1 MKKYLFL
8 IIILSLF
15 LMQNVNADIL
25 PFGKKY
31 VEACFEISNQNVYLD
46 YVFIAKNE
54 LLDYKII
61 ELGDCFDVYKLAPSK
76 VYVIKKVDFNEE
88 EIGKDYKEKEN
99 YFKNNNKLL
108 QSNLKLFNY
117 PLPNS
122 NDPLDKVV
130 TILNIV
136 ELNENNFII
145 EKSKII
151 FTYKDGTSEEKTFV
165 SQNITPEPSKKAILP
180 GWFAEFWFVILP
192 LLALAIIV
200 LILLVRKFRK

>member
-15 LMQNVNADIL
+15 LIQNVNADIL

-31 VEACFEISNQNVYLD
+31 VEACFEISNQNTYSD

-54 LLDYKII
+54 LLSYKII
-61 ELGDCFDVYKLAPSK
+61 QPGDCFDVYKLAPSK
-76 VYVIKKVDFNEE
+76 IYAIKKINFNED

-108 QSNLKLFNY
+108 QSNLRLFNY

-122 NDPLDKVV
+122 NDPLEKAV
-130 TILNIV
+130 TILDII
-136 ELNENNFII
+136 ELNENNFVI

-151 FTYKDGTSEEKTFV
+151 FTYEDGTSEEKTFV
-165 SQNITPEPSKKAILP
+165 SQNITLEPSKKAILP
-180 GWFAEFWFVILP
+180 WWFAEFWFVILP
-192 LLALAIIV
+192 LLALAIII
-200 LILLVRKFRK
+200 LTLLVRKFRK